1 MSFSSVLHKVT
12 PWIAAAA
19 SLAPIPGAPLIS
31 MAAKALSTGLSTD
44 VKPTADAISNAITT
58 AMANPDQL
66 ATLKKID
73 DDFAVQMK
81 QLGIEQVEDLT
92 KIAADDTANARQREI
107 ATKDWFPRVLALGV
121 VIACLAGEGLYFR
134 YGTPSNASPELI
146 GRILGTLDTALTLVL
161 GYYFGS
167 SAGSAAKTA
176 ILAQN
181 GNGGK

>member
-1 MSFSSVLHKVT
+1 MSFSEVFKKVT
-12 PWIAAAA
+12 PWIATVA
-19 SLAPIPGAPLIS
+19 SLAPIPGAPLIG
-31 MAAKALSTGLSTD
+31 MAAKALSAGLSTD
-44 VKPTADAISNAITT
+44 VKPTADSISQAITT

-66 ATLKKID
+66 AKLKQID

-81 QLGIEQVEDLT
+81 TLGIQQIEDLQ
-92 KIAADDTANARQREI
+92 KLAADDTANARAREI
-107 ATKDWFPRVLALGV
+107 ATKDWFTKVLAAGV
-121 VIACLAGEGLYFR
+121 VLACLTGEALYFFH
-134 YGTPSNASPELI
+134 GTPSTASPELI

-181 GNGGK
+181 GKSN

>member
-1 MSFSSVLHKVT
+1 MKFSAVIQKVT
-12 PWIAAAA
+12 PWIATAA
-19 SLAPIPGAPLIS
+19 SLAPIPGAPLIA

-44 VKPTADAISNAITT
+44 VKPDPSAIETAITT

-81 QLGIEQVEDLT
+81 QLGIQELEDLA
-92 KIAADDTANARQREI
+92 KIAADDTANARAREI
-107 ATKDWFPRVLALGV
+107 ALKDRVPALLALFVTLGFFGV
-121 VIACLAGEGLYFR
+121 LTFMLLKSVPDSQHDALMLMLGV
-134 YGTPSNASPELI
+134 
-146 GRILGTLDTALTLVL
+146 LGTAWTSVVA
-161 GYYFGS
+161 YYFGS

-176 ILAQN
+176 LMAQN